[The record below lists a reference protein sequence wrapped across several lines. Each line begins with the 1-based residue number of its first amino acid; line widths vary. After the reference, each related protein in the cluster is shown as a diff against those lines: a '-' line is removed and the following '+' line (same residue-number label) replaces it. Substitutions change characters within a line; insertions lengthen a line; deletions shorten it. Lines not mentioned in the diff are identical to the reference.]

1 MAEDSEVSQAQLPGL
16 IKEWMTT
23 EDDIRTLSAE
33 MREKRKRAK
42 LVRSLIMKIMKG
54 GAIGKLNISAGAV
67 VTRTKSAKAPITKK
81 FIAETLTEFFNG
93 DKAMA
98 LKCAAFIDEHRPM
111 KSTENLTL
119 EPK

>member
-1 MAEDSEVSQAQLPGL
+1 MAEDSDLSTAQLPNL

-23 EDDIRTLSAE
+23 EDDMRTLSAE
-33 MREKRKRAK
+33 LRAKRKRAK
-42 LVRSLIMKIMKG
+42 LVRSMIMKIMKG
-54 GAIGKLNISAGAV
+54 GAIGKLNISSGAV
-67 VTRTKSAKAPITKK
+67 VARTKTAKAPLTKK
-81 FIAETLTEFFNG
+81 FIADTLTDFFNG

-98 LKCAAFIDEHRPM
+98 EKCAAFIDEHRPM

>member
-1 MAEDSEVSQAQLPGL
+1 MAEDSDVSQAQLPGL
-16 IKEWMTT
+16 IKEWMAT

-98 LKCAAFIDEHRPM
+98 AKCAAFIDEHRPM